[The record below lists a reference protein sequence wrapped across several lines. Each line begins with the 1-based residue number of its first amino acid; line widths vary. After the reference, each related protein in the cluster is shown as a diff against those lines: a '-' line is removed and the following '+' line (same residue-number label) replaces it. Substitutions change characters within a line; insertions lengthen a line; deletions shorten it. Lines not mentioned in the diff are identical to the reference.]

1 MKKSL
6 KKTCINCIHYNVCKM
21 YGAFHTKRRIY
32 SKWKNCPFRNDK
44 AKYIELPCKVG
55 DNFFIIARRFEKGK
69 YTEYFIDERQVS
81 CFEYDGKNLTVYDFD
96 GIDFDIDNI
105 YFDKSKAESK
115 LMELNNETT

>member
-1 MKKSL
+1 M
-6 KKTCINCIHYNVCKM
+6 TCKDCPHFDVCKM

-55 DNFFIIARRFEKGK
+55 DNFFIIAQRLEKGK
-69 YTEYFIDERQVS
+69 YTEYLIDERQVS

-96 GIDFDIDNI
+96 GIDFDID
-105 YFDKSKAESK
+105 DVHLDRSKAEAK
-115 LMELNNETT
+115 LKELNNANSI